1 MAARVSGGGTAGKA
15 AEWAQI
21 ATAMARFGQDN
32 RNPSAT
38 LAGMF
43 RRSLL
48 PLLLL
53 LGSLTS
59 ASAQRVYRERI
70 EPQWFADNAHFWYRN
85 DLRGGAREFVRVDV
99 AKGERKPAFDHARA
113 ATALGRLTGK
123 EVAADQL
130 PVESLEFG
138 TNLTTVT
145 LRGRGQA
152 WVLQLPSHE
161 LTPAPGA
168 GADAAKLPF
177 DREVRPSRRT
187 GPESEITFVNTF
199 DFDVEL
205 FWLDTEGNRQS
216 YGLLKRGQER
226 AQHTFAGHIWL
237 VARPG
242 GSTLAV
248 FEAAD
253 APGRAVIE
261 DREPTRRSGRRREP
275 APEAPPATMK
285 SPDGQWE
292 AFVRDH
298 NLWVRSVAVRT
309 NEFPLSFDGNPGH
322 HFRRDASRD
331 RLVGM
336 DYEKA
341 DYPETLPAVYWS
353 PDSKKL
359 VALQTRVV
367 PERRVYLVESAPKDQ
382 LQPKLQSYPY
392 LKPGD
397 EIPGQNPRLFD
408 VSARREVPLDH
419 GLFPNPWDLSSFRW
433 APDSGRFTFVYNQR
447 GHQVLRVLAVEAA
460 TGAVKALVDERSD
473 TFIHYSGKFLCD
485 WLGEDEIL
493 WMSERDGWNHLWLY
507 DVRTGVVKG
516 QVTRGEWNVRDV
528 VRVDREKREVWFRA
542 VGLRPEQDPYHVHFA
557 RVKLDGSDLKIL
569 TDGDGTHSVQWS
581 PDNRH
586 FVDTWSRVDRPPV
599 HELRRASDGARVC
612 ALEEADAAEVL
623 TARGR
628 LPERFTAKGRDGTT
642 DIWGLLHR
650 PKDFDPAKKYPVIEN
665 IYAGPHDH
673 HVPKAFRASYRHQQ
687 ELADRGFIVVQI
699 DGMGTA
705 WRSKKFHDVAWNN
718 LRDAGFPDRIAWLK
732 AAAAKFPEL
741 DLTRVGIYGGSAGG
755 QNSSAAVLWHGDFYK
770 AAVSDCGCHDNR
782 MDKIWWNEQW
792 LGWPV
797 GPQYAENSNTVNAA
811 KLQGALLLV
820 VGELDK
826 NVDPASTLQFAS
838 ALTKAGKEYEL
849 MLVPGAGHGACETP
863 WASRRRLEFFVKHLR
878 P

>member
-1 MAARVSGGGTAGKA
+1 M
-15 AEWAQI
+15 I
-21 ATAMARFGQDN
+21 
-32 RNPSAT
+32 
-38 LAGMF
+38 
-43 RRSLL
+43 RRSIL
-48 PLLLL
+48 PLLLV
-53 LGSLTS
+53 LGSLLP
-59 ASAQRVYRERI
+59 ASAQQVYRERL
-70 EPQWFADNAHFWYRN
+70 EPQWFGENAFFWYRN
-85 DLRGGAREFVRVDV
+85 DLKDGAREFVLVDA
-99 AKGERKPAFDHARA
+99 AKGERKPAFDHARV
-113 ATALGRLTGK
+113 ATALSRLTGK
-123 EVAADQL
+123 EVAAGKL
-130 PVESLEFG
+130 PVEALEFG
-138 TNLTTVT
+138 TNLATVT
-145 LRGRGQA
+145 LRGRSQS
-152 WVLQLPSHE
+152 WLLQLASHE
-161 LTPAPGA
+161 VTAVPGA

-205 FWLDTEGNRQS
+205 FWLDPEGNRQS

-226 AQHTFAGHIWL
+226 AQHTFAGHVWL

-248 FEAAD
+248 FEATD

-261 DREPTRRSGRRREP
+261 DREPTRRSGRGRDP
-275 APEAPPATMK
+275 APEAPPTAAK

-298 NLWVRSVAVRT
+298 NLWVRSTTVRT
-309 NEFPLSFDGNPGH
+309 NEFALSFDGNPGH

-341 DYPETLPAVYWS
+341 DYPESLPEVHWS
-353 PDSKKL
+353 PDSNKL

-367 PERRVYLVESAPKDQ
+367 PERRVYLVESAPKDR

-397 EIPGQNPRLFD
+397 EIPGQTPRLFD
-408 VSARREVPLDH
+408 VAGRREVVVDH
-419 GLFPNPWDLSSFRW
+419 ALFPNPWDLGSFRW
-433 APDSGRFTFVYNQR
+433 APDAGRFTFVYNQR
-447 GHQVLRVLAVEAA
+447 GHQVLRVLAVDAA
-460 TGAVKALVDERSD
+460 TGGTRPLVEERSD

-485 WLGEDEIL
+485 WLGEDELL
-493 WMSERDGWNHLWLY
+493 WMSERDGWNHLWLH
-507 DVRTGVVKG
+507 DAKTGAVKQ

-528 VRVDREKREVWFRA
+528 VRVDRERREVWFRA
-542 VGLRPEQDPYHVHFA
+542 VGLRPDQDPYHVHFA
-557 RVKLDGSDLKIL
+557 RVKLDGSGL
-569 TDGDGTHSVQWS
+569 TLLTEGDGTHSAQWS
-581 PDNRH
+581 PDNRF

-599 HELRRASDGARVC
+599 HELRRSDDGARVC
-612 ALEEADAAEVL
+612 ALDEADASEMLA
-623 TARGR
+623 ARGR
-628 LPERFTAKGRDGTT
+628 LPERFTAKGRDGAT
-642 DIWGLLHR
+642 DIWGIIHR

-673 HVPKAFRASYRHQQ
+673 HVPKAFRAGFRHQH
-687 ELADRGFIVVQI
+687 ELADRGFVVVQI

-718 LRDAGFPDRIAWLK
+718 LRDAGFPDRIAWLR

-755 QNSSAAVLWHGDFYK
+755 QNSSAALLWHGDFYK

-797 GPQYAENSNTVNAA
+797 GPQYAENSNTENAA
-811 KLQGALLLV
+811 RLQGALLLV
-820 VGELDK
+820 VGELDR

-838 ALTKAGKEYEL
+838 ALTKAGKDYEL
-849 MLVPGAGHGACETP
+849 MVVPGAGHGACETP

>member
-1 MAARVSGGGTAGKA
+1 M
-15 AEWAQI
+15 I
-21 ATAMARFGQDN
+21 
-32 RNPSAT
+32 
-38 LAGMF
+38 
-43 RRSLL
+43 RRSIL
-48 PLLLL
+48 PLLLVV
-53 LGSLTS
+53 GSLLP
-59 ASAQRVYRERI
+59 ASAQRVYRERL
-70 EPQWFADNAHFWYRN
+70 EPQWFGDNTRFWYRN
-85 DLRGGAREFVRVDV
+85 DLKDGAREFALVDA
-99 AKGERKPAFDHARA
+99 AKGERKPAFDHTRVA
-113 ATALGRLTGK
+113 AALSRLTGK
-123 EVAADQL
+123 EVAAGKL
-130 PVESLEFG
+130 PVEALEFG
-138 TNLTTVT
+138 TNLATVT

-152 WVLQLPSHE
+152 WLLQLASHE
-161 LTPAPGA
+161 VTVAPGA

-205 FWLDTEGNRQS
+205 FWLDPEGNRQS

-237 VARPG
+237 AARPG

-261 DREPTRRSGRRREP
+261 DREPTRRSGRRRDP
-275 APEAPPATMK
+275 APEAPPTAVK

-298 NLWVRSVAVRT
+298 NLWVRSTTVRT
-309 NEFPLSFDGNPGH
+309 NEFALSFDGNPGH

-341 DYPETLPAVYWS
+341 DYPETLPEVYWA

-397 EIPGQNPRLFD
+397 EIPGQTPRLFD
-408 VSARREVPLDH
+408 VTARREVGVDRA
-419 GLFPNPWDLSSFRW
+419 LFPNPWDLGSFRW

-447 GHQVLRVLAVEAA
+447 GHQVLRVLAMDAA
-460 TGAVKALVDERSD
+460 SGAVRALVEERSD

-485 WLGEDEIL
+485 WLGEDELL

-507 DVRTGVVKG
+507 DAKTGALKQ

-528 VRVDREKREVWFRA
+528 VRVDRERREVWFRA

-557 RVKLDGSDLKIL
+557 RVKLDGSGL
-569 TDGDGTHSVQWS
+569 TPLTEGDGTHSVQWS
-581 PDNRH
+581 PDNRF

-599 HELRRASDGARVC
+599 HELRRSENGAKVC
-612 ALEEADAAEVL
+612 ALDEADASEVL
-623 TARGR
+623 AARGR
-628 LPERFTAKGRDGTT
+628 LPERFTAKGRDGAT
-642 DIWGLLHR
+642 DIWGIIHR

-673 HVPKAFRASYRHQQ
+673 HVPKAFRAGFRHQH
-687 ELADRGFIVVQI
+687 ELADRGFVVVQI

-705 WRSKKFHDVAWNN
+705 WRSKSFHDVAWNN

-755 QNSSAAVLWHGDFYK
+755 QNSSAALLWHGDFYK

-797 GPQYAENSNTVNAA
+797 GPHYAENSNTVNAG

-838 ALTKAGKEYEL
+838 ALTKAGKDYEL
-849 MLVPGAGHGACETP
+849 MVVPGAGHGACETP

>member
-1 MAARVSGGGTAGKA
+1 MIRH
-15 AEWAQI
+15 WC
-21 ATAMARFGQDN
+21 
-32 RNPSAT
+32 
-38 LAGMF
+38 
-43 RRSLL
+43 RRL
-48 PLLLL
+48 PLLWVLL
-53 LGSLTS
+53 TVTGPD
-59 ASAQRVYRERI
+59 AGAQKVYRERI
-70 EPQWFADNAHFWYRN
+70 EPHWFAENTRCWYRN
-85 DLRGGAREFVRVDV
+85 DLRDGGREFVAVDV
-99 AKGERKPAFDHARA
+99 AKGERNPAFDHARVA
-113 ATALGRLTGK
+113 AALTKLTGK
-123 EVAADQL
+123 EVVAAKL
-130 PVESLEFG
+130 PVESLEYSADG
-138 TNLTTVT
+138 KSVT
-145 LRGRGQA
+145 LRGAGPA
-152 WVLQLPSHE
+152 WTLE
-161 LTPAPGA
+161 LATYALAPVGGA

-177 DREVRPSRRT
+177 DRELRPSRRT
-187 GPESEITFVNTF
+187 GPEIEITFVNTF

-216 YGLLKRGQER
+216 YGLLKRGQEK
-226 AQHTFAGHIWL
+226 AQHTFAGHAWL

-248 FEAAD
+248 FEATDSPA
-253 APGRAVIE
+253 RAVIE
-261 DREPTRRSGRRREP
+261 DREPTRRPNRRRENRP
-275 APEAPPATMK
+275 ETAPTTVP

-298 NLWVRSVAVRT
+298 NLWVRSTAART
-309 NEFPLSFDGNPGH
+309 NEFALSFDGNPGH

-341 DYPETLPAVYWS
+341 DYPETLPEVFWS
-353 PDSKKL
+353 PDSRKL

-397 EIPGQNPRLFD
+397 EIPGQTPRLFE
-408 VSARREVPLDH
+408 VPARREVRIDAT
-419 GLFPNPWDLSSFRW
+419 LFPNPWDLGSFRW
-433 APDSGRFTFVYNQR
+433 AADSARFTFLHNQR
-447 GHQVLRVLAVEAA
+447 GHQVLRVIGVDAT
-460 TGAVKALVDERSD
+460 TGAAQALVDEQSD
-473 TFIHYSGKFLCD
+473 TFIHYSGKFLCE
-485 WLGEDEIL
+485 WLGDDELL

-507 DVRTGVVKG
+507 DPKTGAMKQ
-516 QVTRGEWNVRDV
+516 QVTRGDWNVRDV
-528 VRVDREKREVWFRA
+528 IRVDRENREVWFRA
-542 VGLRPEQDPYHVHFA
+542 VGVRPEQDPYHVHVA
-557 RVKLDGSDLKIL
+557 RVKLDGTGL
-569 TDGDGTHSVQWS
+569 TLLTAGDGTHSVQWA

-586 FVDTWSRVDRPPV
+586 FVDTFSRVDRPPV
-599 HELRRASDGARVC
+599 HELRRSDDGSLVC
-612 ALEEADAAEVL
+612 LLDEADAAEVL
-623 TARGR
+623 ASRGR
-628 LPERFTAKGRDGTT
+628 FPERFTAKGRDGTT
-642 DIWGLLHR
+642 DIWGLIHR
-650 PKDFDPAKKYPVIEN
+650 PKSFDVAKKYPVIEN

-705 WRSKKFHDVAWNN
+705 WRSKKFHDVAFNN

-755 QNSSAAVLWHGDFYK
+755 QNSSAALLWHGDFYR

-811 KLQGALLLV
+811 RLQGALLLV

-838 ALTKAGKEYEL
+838 ALTKAGKDYEL
-849 MLVPGAGHGACETP
+849 MIVPGAGHGACETP

>member
-1 MAARVSGGGTAGKA
+1 MIRQWCRRLPLLWVLL
-15 AEWAQI
+15 
-21 ATAMARFGQDN
+21 
-32 RNPSAT
+32 T
-38 LAGMF
+38 LAG
-43 RRSLL
+43 
-48 PLLLL
+48 PDV
-53 LGSLTS
+53 
-59 ASAQRVYRERI
+59 AAQKVFRERI
-70 EPQWFADNAHFWYRN
+70 EPQWFADSTRFWYRRE
-85 DLRGGAREFVRVDV
+85 LREGGREFMAVDV
-99 AKGERKPAFDHARA
+99 AKGERAPAFDHARVA
-113 ATALGRLTGK
+113 ATLAKLTGK
-123 EVAADQL
+123 EIVAEKL
-130 PVESLEFG
+130 PVESLEYSADG
-138 TNLTTVT
+138 KSVT
-145 LRGRGQA
+145 LRGPGQA
-152 WVLQLPSHE
+152 WTLEIATQVV
-161 LTPAPGA
+161 TPVAGA
-168 GADAAKLPF
+168 GADAAKLPI
-177 DREVRPSRRT
+177 DRELRPSRRT
-187 GPESEITFVNTF
+187 GPETEITFVNTF

-216 YGLLKRGQER
+216 YGLLKRGQEK
-226 AQHTFAGHIWL
+226 AQHTFAGHAWL

-248 FEAAD
+248 FEATD
-253 APGRAVIE
+253 APARAVIE
-261 DREPTRRSGRRREP
+261 DREPTRRPNRRRENRP
-275 APEAPPATMK
+275 ETAPTTVP

-298 NLWVRSVAVRT
+298 NLWVRSTAART
-309 NEFPLSFDGNPGH
+309 NEFALSFDGNPGH

-341 DYPETLPAVYWS
+341 DYPETLPEVFWS
-353 PDSKKL
+353 PDSRKL

-397 EIPGQNPRLFD
+397 EIPGQTPRLFD
-408 VSARREVPLDH
+408 VPARRELRIDAT
-419 GLFPNPWDLSSFRW
+419 LFPNPWDLGSFRW
-433 APDSGRFTFVYNQR
+433 AADSARFTFVYNQR
-447 GHQVLRVLAVEAA
+447 GHQVLRIIGVDAA
-460 TGAVKALVDERSD
+460 TDAAKALVDERSN
-473 TFIHYSGKFLCD
+473 TFIHYSGKFLCE
-485 WLGEDEIL
+485 WLGDDELL

-507 DVRTGVVKG
+507 DAKTGAVKQ

-528 VRVDREKREVWFRA
+528 IRVDREKREVWFRA
-542 VGLRPEQDPYHVHFA
+542 VGVRPEQDPYHVHVA
-557 RVKLDGSDLKIL
+557 RVKLDGTGL
-569 TDGDGTHSVQWS
+569 TLLTAGDGTHSVQWA

-586 FVDTWSRVDRPPV
+586 FVDTFSRVDRPPV
-599 HELRRASDGARVC
+599 HELRRSEDGSLVC
-612 ALEEADAAEVL
+612 LLDEADASEVL
-623 TARGR
+623 ASRGR
-628 LPERFTAKGRDGTT
+628 FPERFTATGRDGVT
-642 DIWGLLHR
+642 DIWGLIHR
-650 PKDFDPAKKYPVIEN
+650 PKNFDAAKKYPVIEN

-705 WRSKKFHDVAWNN
+705 WRSKKFHDVAFNN

-741 DLTRVGIYGGSAGG
+741 DLARVGIYGGSAGG
-755 QNSSAAVLWHGDFYK
+755 QNSSAALLWHGDFYR

-811 KLQGALLLV
+811 RLQGALLLV

-838 ALTKAGKEYEL
+838 ALTKAGKDYEL
-849 MLVPGAGHGACETP
+849 MIVPGAGHGACETP